1 MALFDRVEVVL
12 FDLDGTLAATHEILF
27 ETYVRFMTAQG
38 GVPSRDEFAGLDGP
52 TITEIV
58 QLLRSR
64 HRPDC
69 PARRRSST
77 RSTGTSCGSAI
88 HSRPPPPAPSLRSPP
103 SVRGSG
109 SGW

>member
-64 HRPDC
+64 HGLSRSEKELDAVYRDILRERYPLA
-69 PARRRSST
+69 PAAAGAHRRSVCARWWSFRPIT
-77 RSTGTSCGSAI
+77 R
-88 HSRPPPPAPSLRSPP
+88 
-103 SVRGSG
+103 
-109 SGW
+109 